1 MRIHL
6 VGSSEPLHTLEK
18 SVKKILKELNLDHT
32 VELKVGDDPSY
43 KVALGITENPAL
55 CIEEESIEFQDILFQ
70 GIVPSEEE
78 IRSMFISI
86 FWDEE
91 ESHGCSG
98 GCSTG
103 WCDTCAV

>member
-6 VGSSEPLHTLEK
+6 VGTGEALHTLET
-18 SVKKILKELNLDHT
+18 SVKNILKELNLDHT
-32 VELKVGDDPSY
+32 VDLKVWDDPAY
-43 KVALGITENPAL
+43 KIALGITENPAL
-55 CIEEESIEFQDILFQ
+55 CIEEESIEFQDVLFQ

-86 FWDEE
+86 FGDEE

-103 WCDTCAV
+103 WCETCAV